1 MFPLSDRIRKD
12 IDATVRAACSISS
25 IVNVNDIASDVQRR
39 NWDQNVAIEDLQAR
53 VMQVAAM
60 LGAVIAFGAEMRMN
74 GHANLL
80 SPGQESPMWHAAAPV
95 SDKKD

>member
-12 IDATVRAACSISS
+12 IDATVRAACTKSS

-39 NWDQNVAIEDLQAR
+39 NWDQNVAIEDLQAL
-53 VMQVAAM
+53 VMQVATL
-60 LGAVIAFGAEMRMN
+60 LGAVIAFGAEMN

-95 SDKKD
+95 SDRKD